1 MNDELVIAFS
11 TFPDRETAQKIAREL
26 VENAVVACANIV
38 PSVESIYFWKEKV
51 ETSREV
57 LAIFKMTA
65 ARYSEFESCLRKLH
79 PYDVPEIVR
88 LNVGGGNPDYLRWI
102 GESCSRNLKT
112 RPTSSRAKIEGSRGS
127 YL

>member
-1 MNDELVIAFS
+1 MPAVEIGCGVNEEFVIAFS

-51 ETSREV
+51 ETSAEV
-57 LAIFKMTA
+57 LTIFKMTA
-65 ARYSEFESCLRKLH
+65 ARYPEFETQLRKLH

-88 LNVGGGNPDYLRWI
+88 LNVAEGAADYLRWI
-102 GESCSRNLKT
+102 EESCSRT
-112 RPTSSRAKIEGSRGS
+112 
-127 YL
+127 